1 MSNSSPEYNPQVLE
15 DYDFFINKM
24 KNKEPFAFAHFNDGE
39 MQYILNKSQGPIS
52 RGAQDY
58 DSKLAQH
65 LKEAFL
71 INNAN
76 FYRGIPCRKC
86 FPEMRKESDE
96 LLQLHDTMNIPTTPA
111 CVFHH
116 NYLRRKHELLQ
127 TIMSYDNIT
136 WVTNNTFNLDMVLY
150 KMEQLKELDESK
162 EAKESKDKKEKKR
175 KSIRHIRIPGN
186 NGYNKYEEMKTL
198 DYNQGELV
206 LYLCGPLGRILAG
219 ESSVKYPN
227 TTFLCLGSYFDNLSN
242 NVGHSYYFDDK
253 LCEGCCPP

>member
-1 MSNSSPEYNPQVLE
+1 MSNCQIPPTKYNQQVLE
-15 DYDFFINKM
+15 EYEFFINKM
-24 KNKEPFAFAHFNDGE
+24 KNKEPFAFGHFNDGE
-39 MQYILNKSQGPIS
+39 MQYILNKSQDPIS

-65 LKEAFL
+65 LREVFL

-86 FPEMRKESDE
+86 FPEMRKESEE
-96 LLQLHDTMNIPTTPA
+96 LLQLHETKNIPTTPA

-116 NYLRRKHELLQ
+116 NYLKRKNKLLQ
-127 TIMSYDNIT
+127 TIMSYDSIT
-136 WVTNNTFNLDMVLY
+136 WVTNHVFDLDRVLY
-150 KMEQLKELDESK
+150 KMEQLKESK
-162 EAKESKDKKEKKR
+162 ESKR

-186 NGYNKYEEMKTL
+186 NGYNKYEEMKTME
-198 DYNQGELV
+198 YTPGELV

-242 NVGHSYYFDDK
+242 NMEHSYYFDDK
-253 LCEGCCPP
+253 LCEECCPP